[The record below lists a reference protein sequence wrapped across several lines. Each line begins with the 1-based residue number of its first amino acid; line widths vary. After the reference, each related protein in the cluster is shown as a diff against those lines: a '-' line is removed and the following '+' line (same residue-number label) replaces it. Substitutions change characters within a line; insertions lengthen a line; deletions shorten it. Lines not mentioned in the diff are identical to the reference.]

1 MSKGIGLTMNRRK
14 FLEYF
19 GQSSLLLGLPALSP
33 QIGSTDTWAA
43 PASIEIPGARPL
55 LNSPLAQQYFVKG
68 AGPFWVAGRF
78 LNQFA
83 SRSANYLDYDKLDR
97 SWRNKYTYAGAEYK
111 SYLEARALWERVP
124 TSIRAQGP
132 EALQKFHQGKD
143 WSHIIPRAMGGPTT
157 AENGVW
163 WSSTRNKRLGAK
175 TMSPSQ
181 ILQARAVLRF
191 EGTLANLVLTLKP
204 MLVGGAI
211 TVVIVT
217 LITALD
223 YGLQFAEGK
232 ITLDEMR
239 ERIILSAVKTGLS
252 AGLIF
257 GLITGLAVVV
267 PNLLSILLVVAPALT
282 VVSFVFL
289 AYHVKELGE
298 GWWIHLEEQGVLEEF
313 LEGLVITE
321 AIVSE
326 MARKQSE
333 SPPLQNRRQQW
344 APLSSTQRL
353 ADRLSKFI
361 AGLEL
366 RSYIPEFNYTEYFPD
381 LDFDLD
387 LGEFVPDFAIKEH
400 FPALDLELL
409 PFLRQQGLS
418 VKDNVPR
425 PDFDKGTEAA
435 RGALKSASAYLDSQA
450 SSSR

>member
-1 MSKGIGLTMNRRK
+1 MTNAFGPTINRRK
-14 FLEYF
+14 FLEYV

-33 QIGSTDTWAA
+33 QLGSTIPRAV
-43 PASIEIPGARPL
+43 PARIEIPGARPL
-55 LNSPLAQQYFVKG
+55 LNTPLAQQYFGTG

-78 LNQFA
+78 LNQFKFRA
-83 SRSANYLDYDKLDR
+83 ANYLDFDKLDPT
-97 SWRNKYTYAGAEYK
+97 WRRNYRRWGGEPKP
-111 SYLEARALWERVP
+111 YLEARTMWEKVP

-132 EALQKFHQGKD
+132 EALQRFHQGKD

-157 AENGVW
+157 AENGIW
-163 WSSTRNKRLGAK
+163 WSTTRNKRLGAH
-175 TMSPSQ
+175 TMSKAQ
-181 ILQARAVLRF
+181 ITLAKSVLVY
-191 EGTLANLVLTLKP
+191 EGTLATLALTLRP

-211 TVVIVT
+211 GAVFGT
-217 LITALD
+217 LIAVLD

-232 ITLDEMR
+232 ITQDELL
-239 ERIILSAVKTGLS
+239 ESVVISTVI
-252 AGLIF
+252 AGGSTVLIM

-289 AYHVKELGE
+289 AYHLQELGE

-313 LEGLVITE
+313 LEGLAITE
-321 AIVSE
+321 SIVSE

-333 SPPLQNRRQQW
+333 NSPLQNRRQQW
-344 APLSSTQRL
+344 APLSSTRRL

-366 RSYIPEFNYTEYFPD
+366 RSYIPEFDYTEYFPD

-400 FPALDLELL
+400 FPALDFELL
-409 PFLRQQGLS
+409 PFLGQQGLS
-418 VKDNVPR
+418 VLDNVPR

-435 RGALKSASAYLDSQA
+435 PGALKSASAYLNSQV